1 MALIIDASVAVGW
14 IVRTQA
20 TALSSAA
27 LSHVAHDFGCVPSYF
42 GIEVGRALRT
52 LESRSLITAE
62 LVNLAIAQ
70 LRALPL
76 KQDNSTVLDRMPE
89 IIALARG
96 HALRVAD
103 AAYLELA
110 IRTAL
115 PLATRDRSL
124 ARAAET
130 AGVALFKS

>member
-1 MALIIDASVAVGW
+1 
-14 IVRTQA
+14 
-20 TALSSAA
+20 
-27 LSHVAHDFGCVPSYF
+27 
-42 GIEVGRALRT
+42 
-52 LESRSLITAE
+52 
-62 LVNLAIAQ
+62 
-70 LRALPL
+70 
-76 KQDNSTVLDRMPE
+76 MPE